1 MSLLTNAYF
10 INQMARY
17 LTRGELAMA
26 GVVHD
31 AWADTNLGECIE
43 GLNAVKSIV
52 GAEVYAQY
60 EAYVDGGVFE
70 IYGLTSSP
78 P

>member
-1 MSLLTNAYF
+1 
-10 INQMARY
+10 
-17 LTRGELAMA
+17 MA

>member
-1 MSLLTNAYF
+1 MTNDYF
-10 INQMARY
+10 KAKMAHY
-17 LTRGELAMA
+17 LMRGELAMA

-31 AWADTNLGECIE
+31 AWANTDLSECVE
-43 GLNAVKSIV
+43 GLAAVERIV
-52 GAEVYAQY
+52 GAEVYARY
-60 EAYVDGGVFE
+60 EAYVDGGVYE